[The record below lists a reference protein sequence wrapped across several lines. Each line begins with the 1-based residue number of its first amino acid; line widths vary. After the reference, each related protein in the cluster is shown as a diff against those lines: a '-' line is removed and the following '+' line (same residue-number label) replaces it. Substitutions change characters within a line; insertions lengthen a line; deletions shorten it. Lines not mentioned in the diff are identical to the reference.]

1 MYNIHVIVAVW
12 QCIEWRFFF
21 KQFLVIAINLCAGNS
36 ILIMTV
42 LISWLSRFKGCP
54 VIAVAAK
61 PGGPEAPDT
70 AEAQGITE
78 LIEVRAFGTTYQS
91 TFVPVLTF

>member
-1 MYNIHVIVAVW
+1 MIVNLYLDQSVIFVT
-12 QCIEWRFFF
+12 FFT
-21 KQFLVIAINLCAGNS
+21 S
-36 ILIMTV
+36 R
-42 LISWLSRFKGCP
+42 LSRFRNCP

-78 LIEVRAFGTTYQS
+78 LIEVRPLVQLADVY
-91 TFVPVLTF
+91 